1 LFSFLKYNIVSL
13 LATALDFTVFV
24 ILTKLL
30 GTWYVLAAAISA
42 VSGGMLAFWFNRN
55 WVFDSKTG
63 HIKNQA
69 MKYIIVWISSIL
81 LNTIGIFLMV
91 ENTNLKPLYAKIIVA
106 ILVGVFFNFL
116 MNKYYVF
123 RQPNK

>member
-1 LFSFLKYNIVSL
+1 LFSFIKYNIVSL

-30 GTWYVLAAAISA
+30 GLWYVLAAAISA
-42 VSGGMLAFWFNRN
+42 VSGGTLAFWFNRN

-63 HIKNQA
+63 KIKNQA
-69 MKYIIVWISSIL
+69 VKYLSVWISSIF
-81 LNTIGIFLMV
+81 LNTIGIFLV
-91 ENTNLKPLYAKIIVA
+91 VDKFHLDEVTAKILVS

-123 RQPNK
+123 K